1 MGFERTEVK
10 TLYEEQGYVTS
21 IPILSPE
28 ELQEARNAFAELER
42 TFGEDYTS
50 YSLHN
55 VHMKYDWV
63 MALTKHPR
71 VLEVITA
78 VVGPDVLL
86 LDSRFICKYPVSKQS
101 KTQGN
106 NDIILHN
113 QENEGQKNE
122 SDQESEARLPYV
134 AWHQDM
140 KYWGLD
146 GGPVLSVW
154 LALDDSQEEN
164 GALQVI
170 PGSHFSG
177 LLPHRQA
184 KRVGN
189 MLSVNQEIPEEL
201 VEKEKALL
209 CPLLAGQMSIHD
221 GLLVHAS
228 DPNTSGKRRCGFVI
242 RYVPTAA
249 YPIQDPE
256 RPRRFLATVVVSGQ
270 DKYNHFSSQKPE
282 L

>member
-1 MGFERTEVK
+1 MGIDRAEVK
-10 TLYEEQGYVTS
+10 TLYEKQGYVTS

-28 ELQEARNAFAELER
+28 ELQQARDAFAELER
-42 TFGEDYTS
+42 KFGEDYTS

-63 MALTKHPR
+63 MALIKHPR
-71 VLEVITA
+71 VLDVITA
-78 VVGPDVLL
+78 VLGNDVLL

-101 KTQGN
+101 KTQAS
-106 NDIILHN
+106 NDIIAHN
-113 QENEGQKNE
+113 PEKKE
-122 SDQESEARLPYV
+122 SDQENEPGLPYV

-146 GGPVLSVW
+146 GGPVVSVW

-170 PGSHFSG
+170 PGTHCSG

-184 KRVGN
+184 KRQGN
-189 MLSVNQEIPEEL
+189 MLTVNQEIPEEL
-201 VEKEKALL
+201 VEKDKALL

-256 RPRRFLATVVVSGQ
+256 RPRSFHATSVVSGH

>member
-1 MGFERTEVK
+1 MGIEKAEVQ
-10 TLYEEQGYVTS
+10 TMYEKQGYVTS

-28 ELQEARNAFAELER
+28 ELQEARDAFAELER
-42 TFGEDYTS
+42 KLGEDYTS

-78 VVGPDVLL
+78 VLGPDVLL
-86 LDSRFICKYPVSKQS
+86 LDSRFICKYPVSS
-101 KTQGN
+101 KTQGRK
-106 NDIILHN
+106 DIIPQN
-113 QENEGQKNE
+113 QENEGQKSDNE
-122 SDQESEARLPYV
+122 NELPYV

-146 GGPVLSVW
+146 GGPVVSVW

-170 PGSHFSG
+170 PGSHCSG

-184 KRVGN
+184 KRAGN
-189 MLSVNQEIPEEL
+189 MLTVNQEIPEEL
-201 VEKEKALL
+201 VEKEKSLL
-209 CPLLAGQMSIHD
+209 CPLFAGQMSIHD

-249 YPIQDPE
+249 YPIQDLE
-256 RPRRFLATVVVSGQ
+256 RPRQFHATVVVSGH
-270 DKYNHFSSQKPE
+270 DKYNHFSSQK
-282 L
+282 LVI